1 MSENI
6 IEAVVSEVLHR
17 VIDLEPE
24 ILKRVKNS
32 LYMVLDKYEITQKC
46 TEVRVIDNSWMDDLT
61 RFIERKRISGK
72 SEKTL
77 ERYRYILKNA
87 LSYINKPVSKI
98 TEADLNGYIEYY
110 KTFRNVAN
118 VTLEGVRL
126 CLSSF
131 FTWQHEHN
139 FIQRNVSRGIDP
151 IKVPQVIKK
160 AYSDEELEK
169 IRRSCKTIR
178 DKAIVE
184 FLYATGVRISEMT
197 ALNREDVS
205 VIDKTIIVYGKGA
218 KEREVYMTDISC
230 MYLAQYLNSRTD
242 ENIALFVSS
251 RAPHGR
257 LCPSAVRSMLKK
269 IGMETGV
276 EKIHPHRFRRT
287 CATNLLRKGMP
298 IEEVAM
304 ILGHAK
310 LDTTRIYLCIDKD
323 KVKADH
329 RRYMAA

>member
-6 IEAVVSEVLHR
+6 IETVVGSVLHR
-17 VIDLEPE
+17 IIDLDPE
-24 ILKRVKNS
+24 ILRRVKNA
-32 LYMVLDKYEITQKC
+32 LYMTLDKYEITQKC
-46 TEVRVIDNSWMDDLT
+46 TEIRVVDNSWMDDLQ

-77 ERYRYILKNA
+77 SRYEYVLKNA
-87 LSYINKPVSKI
+87 LSYINKPVADI

-110 KTFRNVAN
+110 KTFHRVAN
-118 VTLEGVRL
+118 VTLEGTRL

-131 FTWQHEHN
+131 FTWLHEHEFVGKN
-139 FIQRNVSRGIDP
+139 PSRGIDP
-151 IKVPQVIKK
+151 IKIPHIIKK

-197 ALNREDVS
+197 ALNRDDVS
-205 VIDKTIIVYGKGA
+205 VVDKTIIVYGKGA

-230 MYLAQYLNSRTD
+230 MYLSQYLNSRD
-242 ENIALFVSS
+242 DDNIALFVSNKK
-251 RAPHGR
+251 PHGR
-257 LCPSAVRSMLKK
+257 LTAGAVRSMLKK
-269 IGMETGV
+269 IGMDTGV

-304 ILGHAK
+304 ILGHSK
-310 LDTTRIYLCIDKD
+310 LDTTRVYICIDKD
-323 KVKADH
+323 KVKSDH